1 MELRQEKVNYADGW
15 EQWVNCMTRFLSASR
30 PQDTGFYDLHYHEY
44 IELLYGIEGN
54 ATVMIGEHL
63 YPMGI
68 GDLVIVNAREAHSV
82 ACTSGEAKY
91 YVIKFL
97 PKLLYSQ
104 GRSLSAVRYLFPLW
118 QKEAAFSPVVPQKGL
133 QGSRVDDLV
142 NEIMREWKDK
152 SEGYELVM
160 QANIMQIFVWMVRH
174 CRPVREERCTLP
186 ENLQKSLQAA
196 LEETHKHLE
205 DWTAQEAARFCNLSY
220 SYFSRNFK
228 LAFGLSFSAYL
239 ESVRLAEGER
249 LLLTTD
255 RDVTDIAAASG
266 FGTTSYFI
274 ERFRAR
280 YGLPPH
286 AFRLKMRAQRR
297 LF

>member
-1 MELRQEKVNYADGW
+1 MELRKEMLNYSEGR
-15 EQWVNCMTRFLSASR
+15 EQWIACMTRHLDASQ

-63 YPMGI
+63 YPMCI

-142 NEIMREWKDK
+142 NEI
-152 SEGYELVM
+152 
-160 QANIMQIFVWMVRH
+160 FH
-174 CRPVREERCTLP
+174 
-186 ENLQKSLQAA
+186 
-196 LEETHKHLE
+196 
-205 DWTAQEAARFCNLSY
+205 RFCMG
-220 SYFSRNFK
+220 K
-228 LAFGLSFSAYL
+228 
-239 ESVRLAEGER
+239 
-249 LLLTTD
+249 
-255 RDVTDIAAASG
+255 
-266 FGTTSYFI
+266 
-274 ERFRAR
+274 
-280 YGLPPH
+280 
-286 AFRLKMRAQRR
+286 
-297 LF
+297 